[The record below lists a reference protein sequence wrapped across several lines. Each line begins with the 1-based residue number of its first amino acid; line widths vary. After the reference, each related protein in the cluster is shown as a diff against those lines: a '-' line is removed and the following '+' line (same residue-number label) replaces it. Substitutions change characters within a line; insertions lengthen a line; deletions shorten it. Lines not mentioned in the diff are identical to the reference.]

1 MIIVLIILLVV
12 LLPFCPTWIGVHN
25 IEQQTW
31 SICHTPL
38 WKVIAH
44 RIMVKNSRE
53 MVQILNYKQV
63 AEMYKHRIKE

>member
-1 MIIVLIILLVV
+1 MVIVFIVLLTV

-25 IEQQTW
+25 IERQTW
-31 SICHTPL
+31 SICHAPL

-44 RIMVKNSRE
+44 RIMVKNSHE